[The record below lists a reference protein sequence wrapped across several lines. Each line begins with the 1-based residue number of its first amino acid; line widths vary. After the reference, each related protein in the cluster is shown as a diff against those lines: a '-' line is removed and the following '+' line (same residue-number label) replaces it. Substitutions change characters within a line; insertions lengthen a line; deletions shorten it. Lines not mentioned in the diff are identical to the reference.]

1 MSIEININC
10 DLGEKSKHHSN
21 KHDPDLLEIVN
32 SANIAC
38 GYHAGDEETMNQV
51 VEISKKNGVSIG
63 AHPSFNDPENFGRER
78 MNLSSSELE
87 KLITDQYEILQTI
100 SSNHGENVTHIKPH
114 GALNNMACE
123 DIDLATTLAKV
134 IKRIN
139 PDLIYLVPTGS
150 KMEQAAKKLDMKI
163 ACEIFADRNYED
175 DGNLVSRKKPHALI
189 TDPEQAKKHVLK
201 MVQTQS
207 LNCHSGKQIPCEIDS
222 VCIHG
227 DNISSL
233 ETAKSI
239 RKNLL
244 DNGLKLETLNKMK
257 KFICSLFV
265 GGLLSFAPMFSVAQS
280 QSAMEAYL
288 CTLNDGT
295 SMSDLME
302 VVEDWNDWSD
312 EKGITSYSAWVLNP
326 IFVSNADLNRQAL

>member
-1 MSIEININC
+1 MLYLTIVSMEININC

-21 KHDPDLLEIVN
+21 KYDPDLLEIVN
-32 SANIAC
+32 SANVAC

-51 VEISKKNGVSIG
+51 IMISKKNGVSIG

-78 MNLSSSELE
+78 MNLSTQEIE
-87 KLITDQYEILQTI
+87 KLIFDQYKILQEI
-100 SSNHGENVTHIKPH
+100 ASKHNENVTHIKPH

-123 DIDLATTLAKV
+123 DLDLATTLAKT
-134 IKRIN
+134 IKAIDK
-139 PDLIYLVPTGS
+139 DLIYLVPTGS
-150 KMEQAAKKLDMKI
+150 KMEEAAKKIDMKI

-189 TDPEQAKKHVLK
+189 TDPEQAKKHVLR
-201 MVQTQS
+201 MVKTQS

-239 RKNLL
+239 KNNLIE
-244 DNGLKLETLNKMK
+244 NGLELRTLNNMK
-257 KFICSLFV
+257 KFI
-265 GGLLSFAPMFSVAQS
+265 
-280 QSAMEAYL
+280 
-288 CTLNDGT
+288 
-295 SMSDLME
+295 
-302 VVEDWNDWSD
+302 
-312 EKGITSYSAWVLNP
+312 
-326 IFVSNADLNRQAL
+326 